1 MVPLL
6 AIDPIWYVVGAYAA
20 GALVVALIVARFFKR

>member
-6 AIDPIWYVVGAYAA
+6 AVDPIWYVVGAYAG
-20 GALVVALIVARFFKR
+20 GAIVIAVFLAIWFKR

>member
-20 GALVVALIVARFFKR
+20 GALVIALIVAKLFKR

>member
-6 AIDPIWYVVGAYAA
+6 AIDPIWYAVGAYGA
-20 GALVVALIVARFFKR
+20 GALVVALIVAKFFKR